1 MIEKVGQI
9 AIAISDLETSVKFY
23 RDTLGLELLFEVPP
37 GLAFFNCGGIRLMLT
52 TPHGLEH
59 DHKTSVVYYQ
69 VSDLQVA
76 TATLKQRGVTF
87 EREPAFV
94 AKMDQHNLWMGF
106 LRDPDQNLVGLMA
119 EIPFK
124 AGDKRKYVIGDL
136 N

>member
-9 AIAISDLETSVKFY
+9 AIALSDLETSVKFY
-23 RDTLGLELLFEVPP
+23 RDTL

-69 VSDLQVA
+69 VSDFQIA

-87 EREPAFV
+87 EREPTFV
-94 AKMDQHNLWMGF
+94 AKMDKHNLWMGF
-106 LRDPDQNLVGLMA
+106 LRDPDQNLVGVMA

-124 AGDKRKYVIGDL
+124 VGDKRKYVVGDL